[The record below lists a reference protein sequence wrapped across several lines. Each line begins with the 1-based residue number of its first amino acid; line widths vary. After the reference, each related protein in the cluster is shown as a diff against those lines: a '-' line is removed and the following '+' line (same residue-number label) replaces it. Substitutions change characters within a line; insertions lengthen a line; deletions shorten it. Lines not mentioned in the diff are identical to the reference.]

1 MRILSALLLG
11 MMLLAVPSVS
21 AKRYRLSR
29 WDIPKANY
37 SGITHL
43 GGDRYA
49 VVSDEE
55 PMAGFY
61 VWTLRMDSVS
71 GKILEI
77 TNNGFRGIPWKPDR
91 DAEGIAFCPERNSIF
106 VSGETDQRILE
117 HRPDGTLTGAELRV
131 PSVFAAGKILPNRG
145 FEALTYDT
153 QSRLFWT
160 CTESPLPGDEP
171 QHLRMLCFGTDLN
184 PAGEYPYWLDAPQ
197 ARNAGRDYYH
207 GVVALAPLGD
217 GRMMVLEREARIAK
231 HYSGSRCWCK
241 LFLYSP
247 ADGRKR
253 LLESWDTRFNLW
265 NTRFSNY
272 EGMCLGPTLTDG
284 TRTLLLLADSQ
295 AGAGR
300 GPWRLKDRLLVLKLD
315 PLVSSDS
322 FNP

>member
-1 MRILSALLLG
+1 MRILPALLLG
-11 MMLLAVPSVS
+11 MVFLAAPSVS

-29 WDIPKANY
+29 WGIPKANY

-43 GGDRYA
+43 GGHRYA

-71 GKILEI
+71 GKVLEVA
-77 TNNGFRGIPWKPDR
+77 NEGFRGIPRTPDR
-91 DAEGIAFCPERNSIF
+91 DTEGIAFCPQRNSIF

-117 HRPDGTLTGAELRV
+117 HRPDGTLTGAKLRI
-131 PSVFAAGKILPNRG
+131 PPQFAADKILHNRG
-145 FEALTYDT
+145 FEALTYDAR
-153 QSRLFWT
+153 SRLFWT
-160 CTESPLPGDEP
+160 CTESPLPTDEAL
-171 QHLRMLCFGTDLN
+171 HLRMLCFSADLN
-184 PAGEYPYWLDAPQ
+184 PAGEYPYRLDTPR

-217 GRMMVLEREARIAK
+217 GRLLVLEREARIAK

-241 LFLYSP
+241 LFVYSP
-247 ADGRKR
+247 AEGRKR
-253 LLESWDTRFNLW
+253 LLESWDTRMNLW

-272 EGMCLGPTLTDG
+272 EGMCLGPTLADG

-300 GPWRLKDRLLVLKLD
+300 GPWRLKDRLMVLRLETT
-315 PLVSSDS
+315 L
-322 FNP
+322 